1 MLEEIDLTKFKNV
14 QLKEKTFNELVDT
27 YKERLYWYIRKIILT
42 HDDTDDVLQN
52 VFIKVWFNIDNFR
65 NDSNLYT
72 WLHRIATNESINYLN
87 KKKKYKAISLDNL
100 GYNIANNFKQHESV
114 DIKAVEWKL
123 QLAIQ
128 TLPKQQK
135 LIFLLRYYEGFSFKE
150 IGEIIHISIGGL
162 KSNYHQA
169 FQKIKNYLIEK

>member
-1 MLEEIDLTKFKNV
+1 MLEEMDLTKFKNV
-14 QLKEKTFNELVDT
+14 QLKEKAFNELVDT

-42 HDDTDDVLQN
+42 HEDTDDVLQN
-52 VFIKVWFNIDNFR
+52 VFIKVWFNIENFR

-72 WLHRIATNESINYLN
+72 WLHRIATNESINFLN
-87 KKKKYKAISLDNL
+87 KKKKHAAISLDNQN
-100 GYNIANNFKQHESV
+100 YNIANNIKQNENIDSKG
-114 DIKAVEWKL
+114 IEWKL

-128 TLPKQQK
+128 TLPKKQK

-150 IGEIIHISIGGL
+150 IGEIIKISMGGL

-169 FQKIKNYLIEK
+169 YHKIKNYLIEK